1 MQRSRVLREQLLQS
15 WISKR
20 VGFNFEVIVEFDLKY
35 VRIIAPLSMH
45 TFEGHCSRLPAP
57 SESIAPGASV
67 DGAVAHPL
75 LQRGTCARM
84 RLVSTG

>member
-1 MQRSRVLREQLLQS
+1 MLTLQRRIAREQLLQS

-20 VGFNFEVIVEFDLKY
+20 VGFNFEVLVELDLKY
-35 VRIIAPLSMH
+35 VQIIAPLWMH
-45 TFEGHCSRLPAP
+45 TFGAHCSRLPAP

-75 LQRGTCARM
+75 
-84 RLVSTG
+84 